1 MKQIYVQP
9 CDVWEHYK
17 ENEQEFA
24 NRGMETIAT
33 NPTTGVEITLQ
44 KWNCAI
50 AVVVGMDGEEI
61 DSEFLFSGSAAEIVE
76 DMYDKYLSDNVFDY
90 DDSLDDALMDM
101 LEVFYPGFTNE
112 IDDVSSCIDDLKEII
127 TSYLSEVYGL
137 YV

>member
-17 ENEQEFA
+17 KNEQEFA
-24 NRGMETIAT
+24 NGGMETIAT

-44 KWNCAI
+44 KWNYAI
-50 AVVVGMDGEEI
+50 AVVVGIDGEEI
-61 DSEFLFSGSAAEIVE
+61 DSEFLFPASAAKTVG

-127 TSYLSEVYGL
+127 TGYLSEVYGL